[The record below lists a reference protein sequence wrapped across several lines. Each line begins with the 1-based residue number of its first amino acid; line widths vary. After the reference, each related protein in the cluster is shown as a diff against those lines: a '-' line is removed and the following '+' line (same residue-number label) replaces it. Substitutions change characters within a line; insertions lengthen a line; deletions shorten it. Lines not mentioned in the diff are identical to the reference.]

1 MYGGAAALFGFGS
14 YNAYPHYDAGLYSAN
29 AAFARMVVDLQIVGS
44 ALWLF
49 RGYTEK
55 GIHPVVVDVYQSMG
69 TLNLHAA
76 QPWNGARYKE
86 FDTGMLLDRTVW
98 WVTLAMLFACS
109 IDTVMYLCRRAL
121 THRLM
126 RASEGTT
133 KEKLAVTTLFK
144 VVFPRVQA
152 LALRFLMVPCM
163 LCATAYLGE
172 TFIGRES
179 DHLRSENTVGV
190 PQALFAYSFVG
201 ILLIIQLYVAL
212 TMKTKAEFVPP
223 APEVHVEES
232 DTAFRLFIR
241 TVLTPPQIVLRRIGE
256 HLGLRDMGHWQ
267 SKPFIFL
274 VERFGAFIQPVR
286 NGSGSLFFALTERT
300 PAYIDFVRTVIR
312 GLAVMSC
319 ATAGAAGRGRSSS
332 ASLAAFLLG
341 IDAIVVFVVRPYSAL
356 LTNMLNV
363 WVSFCLANGY
373 WGLVAHFGKSS
384 GDDTPVGCSWHT
396 MAVVSSILSEGA
408 IIVPFLLKPRPRD
421 AVKQLVDAQKKL
433 TMSATKYNFSE
444 KEAVET
450 NGAQTNGYE
459 ESGEDVP
466 LSPTKRVLQFES
478 PASDKT
484 ASPDR
489 ELAPG
494 IRLMSMTQEDD
505 DRIVVRVTLEDSD
518 EEEDDEYD
526 EDDDEAGS
534 SPRSSP
540 RSVSPKKE

>member
-1 MYGGAAALFGFGS
+1 
-14 YNAYPHYDAGLYSAN
+14 
-29 AAFARMVVDLQIVGS
+29 
-44 ALWLF
+44 
-49 RGYTEK
+49 
-55 GIHPVVVDVYQSMG
+55 
-69 TLNLHAA
+69 
-76 QPWNGARYKE
+76 
-86 FDTGMLLDRTVW
+86 
-98 WVTLAMLFACS
+98 
-109 IDTVMYLCRRAL
+109 
-121 THRLM
+121 
-126 RASEGTT
+126 
-133 KEKLAVTTLFK
+133 
-144 VVFPRVQA
+144 
-152 LALRFLMVPCM
+152 
-163 LCATAYLGE
+163 
-172 TFIGRES
+172 
-179 DHLRSENTVGV
+179 
-190 PQALFAYSFVG
+190 
-201 ILLIIQLYVAL
+201 
-212 TMKTKAEFVPP
+212 
-223 APEVHVEES
+223 
-232 DTAFRLFIR
+232 
-241 TVLTPPQIVLRRIGE
+241 
-256 HLGLRDMGHWQ
+256 
-267 SKPFIFL
+267 
-274 VERFGAFIQPVR
+274 
-286 NGSGSLFFALTERT
+286 
-300 PAYIDFVRTVIR
+300 
-312 GLAVMSC
+312 
-319 ATAGAAGRGRSSS
+319 
-332 ASLAAFLLG
+332 
-341 IDAIVVFVVRPYSAL
+341 
-356 LTNMLNV
+356 
-363 WVSFCLANGY
+363 
-373 WGLVAHFGKSS
+373 
-384 GDDTPVGCSWHT
+384 